1 MNTESNKRSRDC
13 SSVLKNTS
21 ILRLLC
27 WDLKKIPR
35 WRERPNHE
43 REPDRLNL
51 ITTEVNC
58 GFALSSDKLHYKSY
72 PFIMIPLP
80 LKKVCSTAHSSSF
93 GAFLPHSADH
103 NELHLDIYL
112 TCRTSATATKF
123 LVNKIITCSM
133 LSWSWV
139 ICMWLITVW
148 VCFAVNRPCY
158 VSVIANLSVVQQK
171 PLKKQA

>member
-13 SSVLKNTS
+13 NSVLKNTS
-21 ILRLLC
+21 ILCLLC

-43 REPDRLNL
+43 REPNRLNL

-80 LKKVCSTAHSSSF
+80 LKKVCSTKNSE
-93 GAFLPHSADH
+93 GL
-103 NELHLDIYL
+103 
-112 TCRTSATATKF
+112 
-123 LVNKIITCSM
+123 NKIALWIQIFVYIRVTSVEHDTWNKHKQNICRDMMKLTLSSCTCSCKVSLRLTHQLRRKKDTYRHKCAM
-133 LSWSWV
+133 IV
-139 ICMWLITVW
+139 IV
-148 VCFAVNRPCY
+148 RY
-158 VSVIANLSVVQQK
+158 VM
-171 PLKKQA
+171 